1 MPTVTLTVPWVRT
14 SALSTMTMTVVE
26 SSAARLR
33 PITTFDQGYSLRT
46 VTANTNTYVLSTGTM
61 TWTQNVLAYVI
72 PPTFDFT
79 FVVQVA
85 QTVIVTPLVGH
96 AFIQILPRPIVF
108 HSLASQDPFLFHSLV
123 GAVPMIF
130 HQRGVREMELIQQ
143 TLYPVTSFDQG
154 RTQYTPTVTSA
165 YSTVAGT
172 MTYSQTGLAAPGVD
186 FDISVV

>member
-14 SALSTMTMTVVE
+14 SSLGTLSMNT
-26 SSAARLR
+26 SFSAVAG
-33 PITTFDQGYSLRT
+33 PITSFDQGYSLRT

-61 TWTQNVLAYVI
+61 TYTQNVLAYVI

-85 QTVIVTPLVGH
+85 QTIIVTPLVDH
-96 AFIQILPRPIVF
+96 AFIQILPRPMVF
-108 HSLASQDPFLFHSLV
+108 HSLVSQDPFLFHSLV

-143 TLYPVTSFDQG
+143 TLIPVTSFDRD
-154 RTQYTPTVTSA
+154 RTQFSPTIASSA
-165 YSTVAGT
+165 ATVATT
-172 MTYSQTGLAAPGVD
+172 MTYTQASLMQSSID
-186 FDISVV
+186 FDFSIA